1 VDAVILSA
9 VAALAGVAVVGP
21 ALNLAILRWVGRRV
35 VVPSLLG
42 RAPSWREV
50 APAPTRCGRCGE
62 GLEIAVVGS
71 FSLLPWALA
80 AGRCRACGTWRRG
93 WMAGVEAATG
103 ALFGAAAA
111 RVGWSAELPAVLV
124 LLAGLVAVSAVD
136 LVYLRIPTRFIHL
149 TGAAAAA
156 AIAIAAVAV
165 GPVDALAGAAI
176 GGAVYAGFLGAFYLL
191 SPAMLGFGDV
201 RLGALIGAVVGWL
214 AWAPDHPVEGPLTA
228 VLRAAFVAGLVGT
241 VAGTVLL
248 VIRRQNRPFP
258 FGPAMAAGAV
268 FAVLVPAVR

>member
-1 VDAVILSA
+1 VETVILAA
-9 VAALAGVAVVGP
+9 VAALAGVGLVGP

-35 VVPSLLG
+35 VVASLLG
-42 RAPSWREV
+42 RSPSWSEV
-50 APAPTRCGRCGE
+50 APAPARCARCGG
-62 GLEIAVVGS
+62 GLEVHVAGPV
-71 FSLLPWALA
+71 SLLPWAVA
-80 AGRCRACGTWRRG
+80 AGRCRDCGGGRPI

-111 RVGWSAELPAVLV
+111 RIGWSAELPAVLV

-156 AIAIAAVAV
+156 AIAIAAVAA
-165 GPVDALAGAAI
+165 GPAGQLAGAAL
-176 GGAVYAGFLGAFYLL
+176 GGAVYAGFLGAFYVV

-214 AWAPDHPVEGPLTA
+214 AWAPDQPVEGPLTA

-241 VAGTVLL
+241 AAGTVLL
-248 VIRRQNRPFP
+248 IVRRQNRPFP

-268 FAVLVPAVR
+268 FAVLAAR

>member
-1 VDAVILSA
+1 VILT
-9 VAALAGVAVVGP
+9 VLAALAGVGVVGP
-21 ALNLAILRWVGRRV
+21 ALNRAILRWVGRRV
-35 VVPSLLG
+35 VVASLLG
-42 RAPSWREV
+42 RPLSWREV
-50 APAPTRCGRCGE
+50 APAPARCAGCGA
-62 GLEIAVVGS
+62 GLEVHVAGDL
-71 FSLLPWALA
+71 SLLPWALA
-80 AGRCRACGTWRRG
+80 AGRCRSCRAWRPG
-93 WMAGVEAATG
+93 WKAGVEAMTG

-111 RVGWSAELPAVLV
+111 RLGWSAELPAVLV

-156 AIAIAAVAV
+156 AIATAAVAA
-165 GPVDALAGAAI
+165 GPVDALAGAAL
-176 GGAVYAGFLGAFYLL
+176 GAAVYAGFLGALYLL
-191 SPAMLGFGDV
+191 SPAMIGFGDV

-214 AWAPDHPVEGPLTA
+214 AWAPDEPVEGPLTA

-248 VIRRQNRPFP
+248 VIRRQSRPFP

-268 FAVLVPAVR
+268 FAVLVSTVR

>member
-1 VDAVILSA
+1 MLAA
-9 VAALAGVAVVGP
+9 VAALAALVGVGVVGP
-21 ALNLAILRWVGRRV
+21 ALNRAILRWVGRRV
-35 VVPSLLG
+35 VVASLLG

-50 APAPTRCGRCGE
+50 APAPARCGRCGA
-62 GLEIAVVGS
+62 GLEVRVAGS
-71 FSLLPWALA
+71 FTLLPWTLA
-80 AGRCRACGTWRRG
+80 AGRCRACRAWRPG

-149 TGAAAAA
+149 TGAAVAA
-156 AIAIAAVAV
+156 AIATAAVAA

-176 GGAVYAGFLGAFYLL
+176 GGGVYAGFLGAFYLV

-258 FGPAMAAGAV
+258 FGPAMAVGAV
-268 FAVLVPAVR
+268 FAVLVPVVR

>member
-1 VDAVILSA
+1 MLVA
-9 VAALAGVAVVGP
+9 VAALAGAGVVGP

-35 VVPSLLG
+35 VVAALLG
-42 RAPSWREV
+42 RSPSWPEV
-50 APAPTRCGRCGE
+50 APAPARCARCGGD
-62 GLEIAVVGS
+62 LEVRVAGP

-80 AGRCRACGTWRRG
+80 GGRCRACGARRPG
-93 WMAGVEAATG
+93 WMAGVETITG

-111 RVGWSAELPAVLV
+111 RLGWSAELPAVLV

-156 AIAIAAVAV
+156 AIATAAVAA

-176 GGAVYAGFLGAFYLL
+176 GSAVYAGFLGVFYLL

-241 VAGTVLL
+241 AAGTVLL
-248 VIRRQNRPFP
+248 VVRRQNRPFP